1 MLEWLNIHLEKL
13 QNLNSSYL
21 IPYTEINS
29 KWTIDSWSLILC
41 VSLTGLPRYLVNQ
54 YPACFSED
62 VLDMINIKISK
73 LSKADSSNQ
82 LKARIQQISYTPLSE
97 KGFLLFPAFELRHWL
112 CLALGL
118 EWNISSSL
126 VSSLPTHSEDP
137 ETCQL
142 PCFQEPIPYNKS
154 LSIKMQLYL
163 LLVLFLWRTL
173 IWKKTKQNNFSSLK
187 DTVLDWMLASP
198 KCPCPNLGTGEY
210 VTLHGNR
217 DFTDEISLRILRY
230 GYVPG
235 VSSGPHMIAKALL
248 RGRQEV
254 RDKEEMWWWN
264 QRLQWCRAT
273 SQRVYA
279 ATRN

>member
-118 EWNISSSL
+118 EWNISSSW

-154 LSIKMQLYL
+154 LSTCI
-163 LLVLFLWRTL
+163 F
-173 IWKKTKQNNFSSLK
+173 
-187 DTVLDWMLASP
+187 
-198 KCPCPNLGTGEY
+198 KCPYLYFNSNNSNMCGFLHTSKQLIL
-210 VTLHGNR
+210 TLSTQR
-217 DFTDEISLRILRY
+217 Q
-230 GYVPG
+230 VPQ
-235 VSSGPHMIAKALL
+235 VKSSVP
-248 RGRQEV
+248 
-254 RDKEEMWWWN
+254 
-264 QRLQWCRAT
+264 
-273 SQRVYA
+273 
-279 ATRN
+279 

>member
-29 KWTIDSWSLILC
+29 KWTIDSWWLILH

-54 YPACFSED
+54 YAACFSED

-82 LKARIQQISYTPLSE
+82 LKAWIQQISYTPLSE

-112 CLALGL
+112 CLVLGL
-118 EWNISSSL
+118 EWNISSSW

-154 LSIKMQLYL
+154 LSIRMQLYL

-173 IWKKTKQNNFSSLK
+173 IWKKQNKTIF
-187 DTVLDWMLASP
+187 
-198 KCPCPNLGTGEY
+198 
-210 VTLHGNR
+210 LHWK
-217 DFTDEISLRILRY
+217 T
-230 GYVPG
+230 
-235 VSSGPHMIAKALL
+235 
-248 RGRQEV
+248 
-254 RDKEEMWWWN
+254 
-264 QRLQWCRAT
+264 QW
-273 SQRVYA
+273 
-279 ATRN
+279 